1 MAGPE
6 EMMDVTAGVKR
17 PTTSSSMDL
26 DSLQRKKFKTDEL
39 PLSAAQH
46 SAIEHLLHAFK
57 KRGGFDSIRKKIW
70 SEFHDGVFILSL
82 IAFLCRF
89 ILWVRVCCLL
99 MRPGYIGRED

>member
-57 KRGGFDSIRKKIW
+57 KRGGFDTIRKKIW
-70 SEFHDGVFILSL
+70 SEFHDGVFIISL
-82 IAFLCRF
+82 IAILLLLFRF
-89 ILWVRVCCLL
+89 S
-99 MRPGYIGRED
+99 G

>member
-6 EMMDVTAGVKR
+6 EMVDVAAGVKR
-17 PTTSSSMDL
+17 PTTASSMDL

-70 SEFHDGVFILSL
+70 SEFHDGVFIMSL
-82 IAFLCRF
+82 IAFYAVPF
-89 ILWVRVCCLL
+89 S
-99 MRPGYIGRED
+99 G

>member
-57 KRGGFDSIRKKIW
+57 KRGGFDTIRKKIW
-70 SEFHDGVFILSL
+70 SEFHDGVFIISL
-82 IAFLCRF
+82 IVILLLLFRFLREG
-89 ILWVRVCCLL
+89 LL
-99 MRPGYIGRED
+99 FAN